1 VIVSYRR
8 LSTDK
13 QDIGLDAQK
22 VAIDSYLALKG
33 WTLDE
38 DFVEKQSAKNMRRPE
53 LQKAIERV
61 ERSKGARILIV
72 AKLDRLSRSV
82 KDFATLVER
91 ANAEHWQI
99 VVCDLSIDMT
109 TPSGRLIANIM
120 ASLSEW
126 ERQMIGVRTKEAL
139 AEKRKQGIR
148 PGKPVSDDHARLI
161 HTLHKGGASLRTIA
175 NYFNMR
181 NIPTAGG
188 GKEWYASTVRGV
200 LRRAA

>member
-1 VIVSYRR
+1 MIVSYRR

-13 QDIGLDAQK
+13 QDIGLDAQAA
-22 VAIDSYLALKG
+22 AISAYLLLKG
-33 WTLDE
+33 WTLDA

-53 LQKAIERV
+53 LQKAIAKV
-61 ERSKGARILIV
+61 EQSKGARILIV

-109 TPSGRLIANIM
+109 TPGGRLIANIM

-148 PGKPVSDDHARLI
+148 PGRPVNERLALRI
-161 HTLHKGGASLRTIA
+161 RNWHSGGMNLHEIA
-175 NYFNMR
+175 AHMNYN

-188 GKEWYASTVRGV
+188 GKKWYASTVRGV